1 LGNEQKNGV
10 ESTKTEMEQFAL
22 MTGERTEQDLLAECR
37 NGSREAFESL
47 FVANQKRVF
56 SVALN
61 FFGGDEALAKDITQQ
76 VFLKFFYKVGEFR
89 AESEFTTWLYRMT
102 VNACIDEQ
110 RKTRRFFSIENFF
123 GDFKVKKTQDDR
135 IQQQEISDEVQ
146 KAIATL
152 KPKFRLPILLKY
164 VENLSYQEIAEVLD
178 CSIGTISSRLN
189 RGHKMLANK
198 LGHLKNEI

>member
-1 LGNEQKNGV
+1 
-10 ESTKTEMEQFAL
+10 MEQLAL
-22 MTGERTEQDLLAECR
+22 MTENRTDEDLLAECK

-47 FVANQKRVF
+47 FVTNQKRVF

-61 FFGGDEALAKDITQQ
+61 FFGGDEALANDITQQ
-76 VFLKFFYKVGEFR
+76 VFLKIFYKVGEFR
-89 AESEFTTWLYRMT
+89 GESELTTWIYRMT

-110 RKTRRFFSIENFF
+110 RKRRRFFSIENFF
-123 GDFKVKKTQDDR
+123 GDFQVKRTQDDKIHR
-135 IQQQEISDEVQ
+135 QEISDEVQ

-198 LGHLKNEI
+198 LGHLKNEF

>member
-1 LGNEQKNGV
+1 
-10 ESTKTEMEQFAL
+10 MEQIAL
-22 MTGERTEQDLLAECR
+22 MTEKRTEQDLLAECR
-37 NGSREAFESL
+37 NGDREAFESL
-47 FVANQKRVF
+47 YNQNQKRVF

-76 VFLKFFYKVGEFR
+76 VFLKIFYKVGEFR

-110 RKTRRFFSIENFF
+110 RKTQRFFSIENFF
-123 GDFKVKKTQDDR
+123 GEFKVKKTQDDKIHR
-135 IQQQEISDEVQ
+135 KEISDEVQ

-189 RGHKMLANK
+189 RGHKMLARK
-198 LGHLKNEI
+198 LEHLKSEI